1 MPPVETVLAENEKLK
16 AELSRKDGLIAAL
29 EAQVAWFRRQV
40 FAGGKSERMDSR
52 QLDMLESLL
61 EEAKQEQAPKQ
72 RLAYE
77 RRKPSK
83 RRSRDELY
91 GNLPVKE
98 EVVVEPEE
106 VEADPESYERCG
118 EEKTFEVRIQPP
130 VFYRRSIV
138 RPKYR
143 KIKDRT
149 KAPVLAPAPF
159 RVVEGVASAELLAYL
174 VVSKFR
180 DHLPLYRQCAIY
192 KRYGFTVAR
201 QSLVRWVERVAE
213 HVEPIYNCME
223 MQLLGGDYL
232 QVDETPIKYCDPDY
246 GERKSRKGQLCG
258 FTRPGAEVCY
268 KWRTSRSHKSVTG
281 HVADFAGVL
290 QSDMYQPYVTL
301 AKDEEAIGL
310 AGCWAHAR
318 RKFFE
323 IKDRHPRECALVLK
337 LVGKLYGVEKEIRER
352 RTREGGF
359 GDEDAKTL
367 RLKRASNTHARIKRV
382 LTIIRH
388 GKLPAGELAAACDY
402 SLNHWGY
409 LSTYLEHGS
418 VEIDNNGMENAIR
431 PTAVGKKN
439 WLFVGHP
446 EAGERAAI
454 LYSILISCQRLDVDP
469 LEYLTALLKTDL
481 AKLTKEELVELTPSN
496 WGKPRGHS

>member
-159 RVVEGVASAELLAYL
+159 RVVEGVASAELLAYPYL
-174 VVSKFR
+174 FQRATCQFR
-180 DHLPLYRQCAIY
+180 AP
-192 KRYGFTVAR
+192 
-201 QSLVRWVERVAE
+201 
-213 HVEPIYNCME
+213 
-223 MQLLGGDYL
+223 
-232 QVDETPIKYCDPDY
+232 
-246 GERKSRKGQLCG
+246 
-258 FTRPGAEVCY
+258 
-268 KWRTSRSHKSVTG
+268 
-281 HVADFAGVL
+281 
-290 QSDMYQPYVTL
+290 
-301 AKDEEAIGL
+301 
-310 AGCWAHAR
+310 
-318 RKFFE
+318 
-323 IKDRHPRECALVLK
+323 
-337 LVGKLYGVEKEIRER
+337 
-352 RTREGGF
+352 
-359 GDEDAKTL
+359 
-367 RLKRASNTHARIKRV
+367 
-382 LTIIRH
+382 
-388 GKLPAGELAAACDY
+388 
-402 SLNHWGY
+402 
-409 LSTYLEHGS
+409 
-418 VEIDNNGMENAIR
+418 
-431 PTAVGKKN
+431 
-439 WLFVGHP
+439 
-446 EAGERAAI
+446 
-454 LYSILISCQRLDVDP
+454 
-469 LEYLTALLKTDL
+469 
-481 AKLTKEELVELTPSN
+481 
-496 WGKPRGHS
+496 